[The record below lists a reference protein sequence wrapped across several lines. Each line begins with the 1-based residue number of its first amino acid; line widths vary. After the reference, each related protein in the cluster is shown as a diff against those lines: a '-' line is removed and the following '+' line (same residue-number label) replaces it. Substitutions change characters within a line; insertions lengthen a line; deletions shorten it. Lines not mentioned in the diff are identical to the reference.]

1 MGNQI
6 RKKERHEVTEDEI
19 KGINWSRESMVGKE
33 MTIAEAK
40 DWLRKINLPNNP
52 NFFSHMTKG
61 VNPPLVRVKRG
72 IYVVNPKPIHIDRMK
87 KVWQDYANCGKVKK
101 MTITQTA
108 DIDNAIK
115 LLKDNGYKVFKPI
128 VEYKEV

>member
-6 RKKERHEVTEDEI
+6 REKERHEVTESEI
-19 KGINWSRESMVGKE
+19 TAINWSRESMIGKE
-33 MTIAEAK
+33 MTVAEAK
-40 DWLRKINLPNNP
+40 DWLRKMNLPDNP
-52 NFFSHMTKG
+52 NFFSCIAKG

-87 KVWQDYANCGKVKK
+87 KVWQDYADYGKVKQK
-101 MTITQTA
+101 TITQPA